1 MIAAGRADLAS
12 LVGTKCEHHR
22 YCACV
27 QQQMFPARA
36 YMHPHELPKPARFQ
50 EGRTPVAS
58 TPPPLPFAA
67 EDRCFTSPPTRT
79 SRRRGNKRAGR
90 NRPTGYATRVKLRA
104 RKCRMQITSKC
115 VTCSTQH
122 GAHIAYRTSNHKG
135 RQKQVL
141 FCNSDILSHTSARA
155 RMHTCLL
162 A

>member
-1 MIAAGRADLAS
+1 MLTLPRWWGRNVSITGIVHVCSNRCSPHAHTCIHMSFRSRRVSRKA
-12 LVGTKCEHHR
+12 EHLL
-22 YCACV
+22 
-27 QQQMFPARA
+27 RA
-36 YMHPHELPKPARFQ
+36 P
-50 EGRTPVAS
+50 
-58 TPPPLPFAA
+58 PPPLPFAA